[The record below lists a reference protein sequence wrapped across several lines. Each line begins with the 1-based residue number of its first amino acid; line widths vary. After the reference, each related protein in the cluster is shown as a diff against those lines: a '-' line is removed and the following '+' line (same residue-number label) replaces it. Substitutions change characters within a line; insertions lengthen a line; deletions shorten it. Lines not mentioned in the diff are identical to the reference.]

1 VRVGCEEACLALG
14 APGYDLGMSDVKL
27 NWESAEVKDATLSVQ
42 LEGDVSEEWQANF
55 QTTAKL
61 LGGQWG
67 EVELDDDS
75 VKVGDLGGGDEEKVR
90 HYLESVVT
98 QANASID
105 SAQSDDEDSKDE
117 DSDDEEEKP
126 KDEDDKDE
134 GSEDDDGERDRKDP
148 DSEMTERFRSF
159 GSKGEQRE
167 SESESS
173 ESQSESDSESKG

>member
-1 VRVGCEEACLALG
+1 
-14 APGYDLGMSDVKL
+14 MSDVKL

-105 SAQSDDEDSKDE
+105 SAESDDDDSEDE
-117 DSDDEEEKP
+117 DSDDEGES
-126 KDEDDKDE
+126 KDEDEKAE
-134 GSEDDDGERDRKDP
+134 GSEDDDGQRDRKDP

-167 SESESS
+167 SESES
-173 ESQSESDSESKG
+173 ESQPESDSESKG